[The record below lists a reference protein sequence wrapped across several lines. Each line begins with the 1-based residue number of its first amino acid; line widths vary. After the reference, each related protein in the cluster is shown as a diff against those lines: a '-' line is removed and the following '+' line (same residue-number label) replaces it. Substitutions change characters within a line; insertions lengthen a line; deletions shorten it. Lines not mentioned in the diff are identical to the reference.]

1 MCHYLLKILILEQV
15 LLILDWI
22 LYVLFAINVLYLLVY
37 SLASL
42 KRDLPVPSSTTMYK
56 RFAILIPA
64 YREDTVIH
72 ECVRSCL
79 DQDYPADC
87 FDIVVISDHMQPE
100 TNALLSALSIRL
112 VEVHFEHSTKS
123 KALNAAMAVI
133 GNDYDVALVLD
144 ADNVIPYSYLKDIN
158 DLYACPG
165 VEIVQTHRVAKNL
178 NSDMA
183 LLDAMSEEINNTIF
197 RLGHAKL
204 GLSAALIGSGM
215 AFRYDLFRDTMTN
228 IKAVGGFDR
237 ELELTLLYQGKYFH
251 YLPETFVFDEKV
263 QNTNDFSRQRRR
275 WLSAQWH
282 YCIVFARYI
291 FKAVATRNW
300 DFCDKMFQQLSIPR
314 LLLLGFT
321 FFLAFI
327 CSFYNFV
334 WSIKWWGIFFLLVVA
349 LLVAI
354 PHRFC
359 TSRLAAALQALPYTF
374 LLMAA
379 NIFKLR
385 GANKKFIHTAH
396 GVADSKQN
404 SQL

>member
-1 MCHYLLKILILEQV
+1 MEQI
-15 LLILDWI
+15 LLILDWV
-22 LYVLFAINVLYLLVY
+22 LYVLFAINILYLLVY

-42 KRDLPVPSSTTMYK
+42 RRDMPVPPPATRYK

-64 YREDTVIH
+64 YREDAVIH

-79 DQDYPADC
+79 DQDYPVDQ
-87 FDIVVISDHMQPE
+87 FDIVVISDHMKPE
-100 TNALLSALSIRL
+100 TNASLSALPIRL

-123 KALNAAMAVI
+123 KALNAAMATI
-133 GNDYDVALVLD
+133 GDDYDVALILD
-144 ADNVIPYSYLKDIN
+144 ADNVIPYTYLNDIN
-158 DLYACPG
+158 DLYACSG

-204 GLSAALIGSGM
+204 GMSAALIGSGM
-215 AFRYDLFRDTMTN
+215 AFRYDLFRDTMAN

-237 ELELTLLYQGKYFH
+237 ELELTLLYQGKHFH

-282 YCIVFARYI
+282 YCRVFARYL
-291 FKAVATRNW
+291 FKAIAARNW
-300 DFCDKMFQQLSIPR
+300 DFCDKLFQQLSIPR

-321 FFLAFI
+321 FFLAVIF
-327 CSFYNFV
+327 SFYNFV
-334 WSIKWWGIFFLLVVA
+334 WSIKWWGIFLLLIVA
-349 LLVAI
+349 LLAAV
-354 PHRFC
+354 PRRFC

-379 NIFKLR
+379 NIFRLR

-396 GVADSKQN
+396 GITHSNQK
-404 SQL
+404 

>member
-1 MCHYLLKILILEQV
+1 MCIRDRLIF
-15 LLILDWI
+15 DWI

-42 KRDLPVPSSTTMYK
+42 KRDLPVPPSSTKYK
-56 RFAILIPA
+56 RFAILVPA
-64 YREDTVIH
+64 YREDAVIH
-72 ECVRSCL
+72 ECVHSCL
-79 DQDYPADC
+79 DQDYPVDC
-87 FDIVVISDHMQPE
+87 FDVVVISDHMLPE
-100 TNALLSALSIRL
+100 TNASLSLLPIRL

-123 KALNAAMAVI
+123 KALNAAMATI
-133 GNDYDVALVLD
+133 GDNYDVALILD
-144 ADNVIPYSYLKDIN
+144 ADNVIPYNYLKDVN
-158 DLYACPG
+158 DLYACPD

-197 RLGHAKL
+197 RLGHVKL

-215 AFRYDLFRDTMTN
+215 AFRYDLFRDTMAN

-237 ELELTLLYQGKYFH
+237 ELELTLLYQGRHFH

-263 QNTNDFSRQRRR
+263 QNTSDFSRQRRR

-282 YCIVFARYI
+282 YCTVFARYL
-291 FKAVATRNW
+291 FKAIAKRNW
-300 DFCDKMFQQLSIPR
+300 DFCDKLFQQLSIPR

-321 FFLAFI
+321 FLLAFLL
-327 CSFYNFV
+327 SFYNLA
-334 WSIKWWGIFFLLVVA
+334 WSVKWWIIWILLVVA
-349 LLVAI
+349 LLAAV
-354 PHRFC
+354 PRRFC
-359 TSRLAAALQALPYTF
+359 TSRLAAAFQKLPYTF
-374 LLMAA
+374 WLMAI

-396 GVADSKQN
+396 GVKDSDEKN
-404 SQL
+404 K

>member
-1 MCHYLLKILILEQV
+1 MEQI
-15 LLILDWI
+15 LLILDWV
-22 LYVLFAINVLYLLVY
+22 LYVLFAINILYLLVY

-42 KRDLPVPSSTTMYK
+42 RRDMPVPPPATRYK

-64 YREDTVIH
+64 YREDVVIH

-79 DQDYPADC
+79 DQDYPVDQ
-87 FDIVVISDHMQPE
+87 FDIVVISDHMKPE
-100 TNALLSALSIRL
+100 TNASLSALPIRL

-123 KALNAAMAVI
+123 KALNAAMATI
-133 GNDYDVALVLD
+133 GDDYDVALILD
-144 ADNVIPYSYLKDIN
+144 ADNVIPYTYLNDVN
-158 DLYACPG
+158 DLYACSG

-204 GLSAALIGSGM
+204 GMSAALIGSGM
-215 AFRYDLFRDTMTN
+215 AFRYDLFRDTMAN

-237 ELELTLLYQGKYFH
+237 ELELTLLYQGKRFY
-251 YLPETFVFDEKV
+251 YLPNTFVFDEKI
-263 QNTNDFSRQRRR
+263 QNTKDFSRQRRR

-282 YCIVFARYI
+282 YCRTFVKYLG
-291 FKAVATRNW
+291 KALAAHNW
-300 DFCDKMFQQLSIPR
+300 DFCDKMFQQVSIPR

-321 FFLAFI
+321 FFLAVL
-327 CSFYNFV
+327 CTCYR
-334 WSIKWWGIFFLLVVA
+334 WMWGLKWWVLFA
-349 LLVAI
+349 LLVAALLI
-354 PHRFC
+354 AVPKRFY
-359 TSRLAAALQALPYTF
+359 TRRLAVALLSLPYTF

-385 GANKKFIHTAH
+385 GANKNFIHTRH
-396 GVADSKQN
+396 GVG
-404 SQL
+404 

>member
-1 MCHYLLKILILEQV
+1 MEQV
-15 LLILDWI
+15 LLILDWV

-42 KRDLPVPSSTTMYK
+42 RQQLPVPPPSTKYK
-56 RFAILIPA
+56 RFALLIPA
-64 YREDTVIH
+64 YKEDAVIH
-72 ECVRSCL
+72 ECVHSCL
-79 DQDYPADC
+79 EQDYPIDS
-87 FDIVVISDHMQPE
+87 FDVVVISDSMQPE
-100 TNALLSALSIRL
+100 TNASLSLLPVCL

-123 KALNAAMAVI
+123 KALNAAMATI
-133 GNDYDVALVLD
+133 GDNYDVALILD
-144 ADNVIPYSYLKDIN
+144 ADNVIPYNYLKDVN
-158 DLYACPG
+158 DLYACPD

-197 RLGHAKL
+197 RLGHVKL

-215 AFRYDLFRDTMTN
+215 AFRYDLFRDTMAN

-237 ELELTLLYQGKYFH
+237 ELELTLLYQGKRFH

-282 YCIVFARYI
+282 YCTVFARYL
-291 FKAVATRNW
+291 FKAIAERNW

-321 FFLAFI
+321 FLLALV
-327 CSFYNFV
+327 CSFYNFI
-334 WSIKWWGIFFLLVVA
+334 WSLKWWGIFLLLIVA
-349 LLVAI
+349 LLVAV
-354 PHRFC
+354 PRHFC

-374 LLMAA
+374 LLMAV

-396 GVADSKQN
+396 GVPDSNQK
-404 SQL
+404 S

>member
-1 MCHYLLKILILEQV
+1 MEQI
-15 LLILDWI
+15 LLILDWV
-22 LYVLFAINVLYLLVY
+22 LYVLFAINILYLLVY

-42 KRDLPVPSSTTMYK
+42 RRDMLVPPPATRYK

-64 YREDTVIH
+64 YREDVVIH

-79 DQDYPADC
+79 DQDYPVDQ
-87 FDIVVISDHMQPE
+87 FDIVVISDHMKPE
-100 TNALLSALSIRL
+100 TNASLSALPIRL

-123 KALNAAMAVI
+123 KALNAAMAAI
-133 GNDYDVALVLD
+133 GNNYDVALILD
-144 ADNVIPYSYLKDIN
+144 ADNVIPYTYLNDVN
-158 DLYACPG
+158 DLYACPD

-204 GLSAALIGSGM
+204 GMSAALIGSGM
-215 AFRYDLFRDTMTN
+215 AFRYDLFRDTMAN

-237 ELELTLLYQGKYFH
+237 ELELTLLYQGKHFH

-282 YCIVFARYI
+282 YCRTFVKYLG
-291 FKAVATRNW
+291 KALAAHNW
-300 DFCDKMFQQLSIPR
+300 DFCDKMFQQVSIPR

-321 FFLAFI
+321 FFLAVL
-327 CSFYNFV
+327 CTCYR
-334 WSIKWWGIFFLLVVA
+334 WMWGLKWWVLFA
-349 LLVAI
+349 LLVAALLI
-354 PHRFC
+354 AVPKRFY
-359 TSRLAAALQALPYTF
+359 TRRLAVALLSLPYTF

-385 GANKKFIHTAH
+385 GANKNFIHTRH
-396 GVADSKQN
+396 GVG
-404 SQL
+404 